1 MIAFMVFVTGAAV
14 SLAVFFLGRGLAGF
28 TPEFDRETLE
38 RVGLLGGI
46 ALYCGA
52 GPVLLVRALEQAAAE
67 RPSVMLRNT
76 AFLTLLFLLWTGALG
91 VVAVE
96 STRTLL

>member
-1 MIAFMVFVTGAAV
+1 MIAFMVFVTGAAI

-28 TPEFDRETLE
+28 TPDFDRETLD
-38 RVGLLGGI
+38 RVGLVGAF

-52 GPVLLVRALEQAAAE
+52 GPILLARSIDRGMAEGPVVMVRNTVLL
-67 RPSVMLRNT
+67 T
-76 AFLTLLFLLWTGALG
+76 FLFLLWTGALG
-91 VVAVE
+91 VAAVE

>member
-1 MIAFMVFVTGAAV
+1 MIAFMVFVTGTAV

-28 TPEFDRETLE
+28 TPDFDRQTLE
-38 RVGLLGGI
+38 RVGLVGGF
-46 ALYCGA
+46 ALFCGA
-52 GPVLLVRALEQAAAE
+52 GPILLARTIDRGLAE
-67 RPSVMLRNT
+67 RPSAMLFNT
-76 AFLTLLFLLWTGALG
+76 VLLTFLFLLWTGALG